1 MPQAT
6 PSPTPKPR
14 SGAHGARRLER
25 VAQLHLLTLTLTL
38 TLTPTPTP
46 TPTITRQHSF
56 TFCVRRDSN
65 DGSGVGLIADG
76 RESCL
81 KGLGFPNNGQ
91 HGIWWLRRFCSQVY
105 SAERIG
111 AIGLGLVPN
120 PNLRV

>member
-1 MPQAT
+1 MEGGLLPFQPAGSEYLAV
-6 PSPTPKPR
+6 PMEPAIS
-14 SGAHGARRLER
+14 SG
-25 VAQLHLLTLTLTL
+25 
-38 TLTPTPTP
+38 
-46 TPTITRQHSF
+46 QHSF

-111 AIGLGLVPN
+111 VIGLGLDPN
-120 PNLRV
+120 PYLRV

>member
-1 MPQAT
+1 MPKAT
-6 PSPTPKPR
+6 PSPTPNLDQVPMEPAVS
-14 SGAHGARRLER
+14 SG
-25 VAQLHLLTLTLTL
+25 
-38 TLTPTPTP
+38 
-46 TPTITRQHSF
+46 QHSF

-111 AIGLGLVPN
+111 AIGLGLDPN